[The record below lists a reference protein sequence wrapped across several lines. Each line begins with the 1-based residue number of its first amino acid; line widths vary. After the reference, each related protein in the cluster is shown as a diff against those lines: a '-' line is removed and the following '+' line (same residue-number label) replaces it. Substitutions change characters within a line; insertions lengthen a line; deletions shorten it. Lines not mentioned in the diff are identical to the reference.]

1 MAADSINVLDLS
13 AVTDSKI
20 THISLYSSR
29 AEVTRTCTFKIKP
42 GVNKVKLNGLSND
55 LDTNSLRYVAFKSY
69 SPPLI
74 FKMHVELKVVA

>member
-20 THISLYSSR
+20 THVSLYSSR

-55 LDTNSLRYVAFKSY
+55 LDTNSLRYVTFKLYTSG
-69 SPPLI
+69 PI
-74 FKMHVELKVVA
+74 FIMRVELKVVA

>member
-1 MAADSINVLDLS
+1 MAADSINILDLS
-13 AVTDSKI
+13 AATDSKI

-55 LDTNSLRYVAFKSY
+55 LDTNSLRYVTFKSY
-69 SPPLI
+69 PSAPV
-74 FKMHVELKVVA
+74 FKMHVELRVVA